1 MSDAL
6 DMAKSMCNFTF
17 TDISKVDSCWNNA
30 ENMAKNQFDI
40 IAQELG
46 VLGYSSTVGLAW
58 LILWGMTYTAFELI
72 QGSIING
79 RQRYDNQ
86 ADGTDLDGIMKLR
99 ADYLNN
105 ATASIRVLKPNSS
118 TKPIGGSG
126 FSNMSG
132 I

>member
-6 DMAKSMCNFTF
+6 DAAKSMCNFTF
-17 TDISKVDSCWNNA
+17 TDISKVDTCWNNA
-30 ENMAKNQFDI
+30 EDMAKNQFDI

-46 VLGYSSTVGLAW
+46 VLGYSSTGGLAW

-105 ATASIRVLKPNSS
+105 ATASIRVLKPNSAD
-118 TKPIGGSG
+118 KPIGGSG
-126 FSNMSG
+126 FSNMG
-132 I
+132 RY